1 MFDFFE
7 SVISHQSTA
16 RAPEQFSGVIVM
28 AKSYTYAVWIC
39 VAVSLIAAA
48 GVVIGIMKTNALIPI
63 LCLLPAASYEAWR
76 TEGVYTRLASWGML
90 VIIIAQAVLLIGKLN
105 INLSSYAAKAGI
117 ALPDTLKALCS
128 LNVIFPA
135 VVIACS
141 VYLFRRTAGVYTK
154 WLSVIILLASA
165 AILYILVPES
175 LSMIV
180 DAVKQNPQLLK

>member
-1 MFDFFE
+1 
-7 SVISHQSTA
+7 
-16 RAPEQFSGVIVM
+16 M

-39 VAVSLIAAA
+39 AAA
-48 GVVIGIMKTNALIPI
+48 SVIAGAGIVAGIMRTNALIPI
-63 LCLLPAASYEAWR
+63 LCLLPAAVYEAWR
-76 TEGVYTRLASWGML
+76 TEGRFTRLASWGML
-90 VIIIAQAVLLIGKLN
+90 VILIAQAALLISKIS

-117 ALPDTLKALCS
+117 ALPDTLKALCN

-165 AILYILVPES
+165 SILYILVPES
-175 LSMIV
+175 LKMIV
-180 DAVKQNPQLLK
+180 EAVKQNPQLLKQ